1 VTRRVEVLGVRID
14 PVDRAALLRAVDGFV
29 DDHARDGRTR
39 VVAYANVHVLN
50 TACRDERLRTFL
62 NHADLCYCDGN
73 GVVLGARWLGQ
84 HLPERMTGADWIW
97 DLAAICEGRRKIFW
111 LGGRPGVAAMAALKL
126 RERFPRLRV
135 DTEHGFH
142 DHYGSV
148 VRRVNESG
156 AHVLLVGMGTPVQE
170 HWLSRHLP
178 ALRVPVAWVTGA
190 TADFVSGAVSRG
202 PAWLHQDYEWLAR
215 LVTEPRRL
223 WKRYLLGN
231 AAFALRVARERYSR
245 STSDL

>member
-1 VTRRVEVLGVRID
+1 MVLGVGLD
-14 PVDRAALLRAVDGFV
+14 PVDRLGLLRAVDGLV
-29 DDHARDGRTR
+29 DAHAVDGRTR

-50 TACRDERLRTFL
+50 TACRDPGLREFL
-62 NHADLCYCDGN
+62 NAADLCYCDGN

-97 DLAAICEGRRKIFW
+97 DLAALCEGRRKIFW
-111 LGGRPGVAAMAALKL
+111 LGGRPGVTAMAALKL
-126 RERFPRLRV
+126 RERCPRLAIDTDHGYHDRYEPVV
-135 DTEHGFH
+135 D
-142 DHYGSV
+142 
-148 VRRVNESG
+148 RINQSG

-170 HWLSRHLP
+170 HWLSRQLP

-190 TADFVSGAVSRG
+190 TADFVSGTVSRG
-202 PAWLHQDYEWLAR
+202 PSWLHQDYEWVAR

-231 AAFALRVARERYSR
+231 GAFAFRIARDAARR
-245 STSDL
+245 STFDR